1 MKQGTFAT
9 KAIMIILFV
18 GVILYV
24 GVYLIR
30 SISSPYQTQVAYLFQ
45 VDEISSA
52 KGYLARTESILP
64 AASGLVEVSPRE
76 GERVSKNQT
85 IATLYTNEEAFNQ
98 QQTLKSLQTQLTQ
111 LEDRSSSVEDS
122 LDKARLDEEI
132 AAEIVHLRKMV
143 ADQSFSQLDTIS
155 SEFKSLIFKRDY
167 TAEQADQIS
176 SQISALSSQ
185 IASLEASS
193 SQYTTVIS
201 ATSSG
206 IYSSLVDGYETVLT
220 EEQIFSLTPSS
231 FHALTPN
238 NPDQTSVGKLITEN
252 TWYFVAVL
260 PEEETQNWNVNQTST
275 VRFARD
281 LPDDVTMTIASISEP
296 EDGEVV
302 VVFSCS
308 RYLSQMTLLRQASA
322 DIITASYSGLR
333 IPKESLR
340 VLEDGTVGVYCIA
353 GLQAAFREVEIVY
366 EGDSFYLVSTSTD
379 GSGLKEGDE
388 VFIVGEEL
396 YSGKVVSQ

>member
-30 SISSPYQTQVAYLFQ
+30 SVSSPYQTQIVYQFQ
-45 VDEISSA
+45 VEEISTT
-52 KGYLARTESILP
+52 KGYLARTETALP

-98 QQTLKSLQTQLTQ
+98 QQTIKDLQDQ
-111 LEDRSSSVEDS
+111 LEQLEEVSLSAEES
-122 LDKARLDEEI
+122 LDKAKLDEEI
-132 AAEIVHLRKMV
+132 ASEIVHLRQIV
-143 ADQSFSQLDTIS
+143 ANQSFTQLDTVS
-155 SEFKSLIFKRDY
+155 STFKSLILKRDY
-167 TAEQADQIS
+167 TADQADQLSALIS
-176 SQISALSSQ
+176 NLSSQ
-185 IASLEASS
+185 IKTLQASAS
-193 SQYTTVIS
+193 QQTQIIS
-201 ATSSG
+201 ASSSG

-220 EEQIFSLTPSS
+220 EEQIFALTPSE

-252 TWYFVAVL
+252 TWYFVTVL
-260 PEEETQNWNVNQTST
+260 PEEETQDWEVNQTST

-281 LPDDVTMTIASISEP
+281 LPEDISMTIVSISEP
-296 EDGEVV
+296 ENGEVV
-302 VVFSCS
+302 VVFSCD
-308 RYLSQMTLLRQASA
+308 RYLSQITLLRQASA
-322 DIITASYSGLR
+322 DIITSSYSGLR

-353 GLQAAFREVEIVY
+353 GLQATFREVEIVY

-379 GSGLKEGDE
+379 GNGLKSGDE
-388 VFIVGEEL
+388 VFIEGEEL